1 MDKHPR
7 SRTRRA
13 ITGAATALPLA
24 LGLGAVAVTGRSPS
38 RTPRVVAPLAPHI
51 LAQGTGSEAVS
62 NASCPFVGTHSVNHH
77 RVPYTADSDEGLRN
91 EAKRHVP
98 AAGTPRTLTLDDFA
112 RLQRD
117 VGDASAHK
125 TPFTPQRAALTQRLP
140 RPAGW
145 DAGTLNRINDE
156 GLPVLVVGGLTY
168 DNEHLVNK
176 DKTHIKSGQPKRMSL
191 WEIHPITEFYVCVDA
206 HGCDPA
212 VHDQWIAL
220 ADWADANP

>member
-1 MDKHPR
+1 
-7 SRTRRA
+7 
-13 ITGAATALPLA
+13 
-24 LGLGAVAVTGRSPS
+24 
-38 RTPRVVAPLAPHI
+38 
-51 LAQGTGSEAVS
+51 
-62 NASCPFVGTHSVNHH
+62 
-77 RVPYTADSDEGLRN
+77 VPYTADSDEGLRN

-125 TPFTPQRAALTQRLP
+125 TPFTPTRAALHQLAIAGGEVSEGDLVQLVAFVVIARGQHAESVNCGGSDGADIHISLAAVNGDEFSGIVAEMIPQLP